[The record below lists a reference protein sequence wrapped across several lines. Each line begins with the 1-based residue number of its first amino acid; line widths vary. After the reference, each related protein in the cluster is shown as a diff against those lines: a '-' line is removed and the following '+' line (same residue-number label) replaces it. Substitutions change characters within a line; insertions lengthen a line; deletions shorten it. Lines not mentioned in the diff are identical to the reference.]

1 MKLHKLSNGNWVD
14 LTKVS
19 SISRAERMQC
29 WPDGPIHPDRVI
41 VRFDPDSVTNIQ
53 VVPCD
58 DADQASLMMD
68 ELAAL
73 VNEACK

>member
-1 MKLHKLSNGNWVD
+1 MKLHKLSNGNWID
-14 LTKVS
+14 LTKVA
-19 SISRAERMQC
+19 SISRAERVQLGH
-29 WPDGPIHPDRVI
+29 DGRILPDRIVI
-41 VRFDPDSVTNIQ
+41 RCDPDSVTNIQ
-53 VVPCD
+53 VIPCD